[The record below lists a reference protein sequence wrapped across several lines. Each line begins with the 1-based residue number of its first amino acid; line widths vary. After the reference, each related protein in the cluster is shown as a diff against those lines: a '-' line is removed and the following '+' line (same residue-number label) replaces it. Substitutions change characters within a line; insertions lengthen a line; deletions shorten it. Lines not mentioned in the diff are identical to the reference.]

1 MLPKHLHSNKT
12 CQPDPCTKLSPAQ
25 KQWLHLLTLISRLL
39 IRSQVQHPL
48 ELHPKANCTFRP
60 CLGGRAN
67 PHKTSEW
74 KQKCMLLKEKKKK
87 RREKPLHPCTQ
98 HSPTNQMPFAPAPNL
113 HCNTGGASLCTPRA
127 PHGHSQ
133 PQTCSSHSAA
143 QKGLTPSSCSPDAG
157 SGIHICVIIN
167 LRVSAGDG
175 GSCGPPLPAFHSSHW
190 ARGSC

>member
-1 MLPKHLHSNKT
+1 MHPQS
-12 CQPDPCTKLSPAQ
+12 SP
-25 KQWLHLLTLISRLL
+25 W
-39 IRSQVQHPL
+39 P
-48 ELHPKANCTFRP
+48 
-60 CLGGRAN
+60 
-67 PHKTSEW
+67 
-74 KQKCMLLKEKKKK
+74 
-87 RREKPLHPCTQ
+87 
-98 HSPTNQMPFAPAPNL
+98 
-113 HCNTGGASLCTPRA
+113 
-127 PHGHSQ
+127 SQ